1 MATIQEVI
9 DVERNWIGYD
19 RFTDPKHGT
28 VFGRWMADV
37 TGESW
42 YGENGVAY
50 CVMFQS
56 YCFNQ
61 AGQHEMFF
69 PSASCD
75 DVKRRAEKAGC
86 LVSLNDIRV
95 GDLILFDWGDG
106 GILDHIA
113 IIEKVLGGG
122 KFQTIEGNTNGG
134 KVARRTRNISD
145 IRYCVRPVYSDTA
158 PTNGSAPR
166 TKIVVD
172 GFWGIETTNALRSL
186 YGLPTSQHVK
196 SQWDGWIWRLGGCV
210 SPCWQFVQNPNGDE
224 LVACLQKTLHRLGYY
239 DDDIDGVCG
248 VNTING
254 LEKWMSV
261 APDGVLDAPSMTI
274 RLLQKSYNRGVLVV

>member
-1 MATIQEVI
+1 MATIQEVL

-19 RFTDPKHGT
+19 RFTDTKHGT

-61 AGQHEMFF
+61 AGQHERFF

-106 GILDHIA
+106 GKLDHIA
-113 IIEKVLGGG
+113 IVEKVLGSG

-134 KVARRTRNISD
+134 KVARRTRHISSM
-145 IRYCVRPVYSDTA
+145 RYCVRPVYSDKA

-186 YGLPTSQHVK
+186 YGLPRSKHVK

-210 SPCWQFVQNPNGDE
+210 SPCWQFVQNPNGDG
-224 LVACLQKTLHRLGYY
+224 LVACLQTTLHRLGYY

-254 LEKWMSV
+254 LEQWMGV
-261 APDGVLDAPSMTI
+261 APDGMLSAPSATI
-274 RLLQKSYNRGVLVV
+274 RRLQQSYNRGDLVV